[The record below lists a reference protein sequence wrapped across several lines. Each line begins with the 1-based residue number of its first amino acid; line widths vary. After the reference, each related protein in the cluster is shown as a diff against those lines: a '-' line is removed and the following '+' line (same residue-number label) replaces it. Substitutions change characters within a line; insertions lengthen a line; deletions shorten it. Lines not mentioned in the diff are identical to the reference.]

1 MKQHR
6 RILSAVLAAGIVVG
20 ATGCSTVGNM
30 ATSELV
36 APGLAIGGASLG
48 AFAAKDESDG
58 TRLAATAGGGLIG
71 WLAGLFITKGV
82 DQEKKDEFRTGYEL
96 GQSNATKSLYW
107 NIQGLHEAKNQP
119 ESQPTIRWM
128 EQTGRPVPSCF
139 RSLRIGGEYEQE
151 KATSSAT
158 GTNQTKAGIP

>member
-1 MKQHR
+1 MKLYR

-20 ATGCSTVGNM
+20 AAGCSTVGNM

-71 WLAGLFITKGV
+71 WLSGLFITKGIE
-82 DQEKKDEFRTGYEL
+82 QEKKDEFRTGYEL

-107 NIQGLHEAKNQP
+107 NIQGLHEAKNHP
-119 ESQPTIRWM
+119 ESQVIYYQIPADYPTDGANRTPGSVM
-128 EQTGRPVPSCF
+128 LPVVTD
-139 RSLRIGGEYEQE
+139 RR
-151 KATSSAT
+151 
-158 GTNQTKAGIP
+158 

>member
-20 ATGCSTVGNM
+20 ASGCSAVGNM

-36 APGLAIGGASLG
+36 APGLGIGGASLG

-71 WLAGLFITKGV
+71 WLTGLFVTKGV

-96 GQSNATKSLYW
+96 GS
-107 NIQGLHEAKNQP
+107 
-119 ESQPTIRWM
+119 PTRPNRSTGIFRDCMKRKISRIR
-128 EQTGRPVPSCF
+128 R
-139 RSLRIGGEYEQE
+139 
-151 KATSSAT
+151 
-158 GTNQTKAGIP
+158 